1 MSDLTLYYFPGS
13 YYSQRALLALYE
25 KDAKFKHQVVFIHDG
40 DQITPSYMRM
50 NPAGQVPVLADGKKI
65 ITESDAIIKYV
76 DENVHTGS
84 TLVPDEISSVGKEVA
99 RLRKLISSVRVEIM
113 TYGVL
118 RFQDLSITGLHPIAK
133 PMADIMKKDQGKR
146 FAELRKTLA
155 VLAEKYPDLR
165 DAYNAKIEFATNFP
179 KEFQNRELVVKVLND
194 VEKTLDEIENILKR
208 VKDEQGISDC
218 WLVGPR
224 FTAADIAL
232 ATLLDRISFLGLT
245 ARYFTPEKR
254 PHLYQYYQRL
264 GTRKSV
270 QQVRSLVL
278 ATPRMF
284 ILRKLKKASPFVAG
298 IIAAGIGVAVAYSI
312 LKRK

>member
-1 MSDLTLYYFPGS
+1 MTMSDLTLYYFPGS

-40 DQITPSYMRM
+40 DNITPSYMRM
-50 NPAGQVPVLADGKKI
+50 NPAGQVPVLADGRKI

-84 TLVPDEISSVGKEVA
+84 TLIPDETSSVGKEVT
-99 RLRKLISSVRVEIM
+99 RLWKLINSVRVEIM
-113 TYGVL
+113 TFGVL
-118 RFQDLSITGLHPIAK
+118 SFQDLSTTGLHPIAK
-133 PMADIMKKDQGKR
+133 PMANMDQGKR
-146 FAELRKTLA
+146 YEGLKKTLA
-155 VLAEKYPDLR
+155 ALAEKYPDLR
-165 DAYNAKIEFATNFP
+165 DAYNTKIEFSTNFP
-179 KEFQNRELVVKVLND
+179 KNFQNRELVVKVLND
-194 VEKTLDEIENILKR
+194 VEKTLDEIENVLKK
-208 VKDEQGISDC
+208 VKEEQGISDC

-232 ATLLDRISFLGLT
+232 ATLLDRISFLGLA
-245 ARYFTPEKR
+245 ARYFTQEKR

-284 ILRKLKKASPFVAG
+284 ILRKLKKASPFVVG